1 MAKIRKSTSIV
12 FDTLTIEG
20 SLIASAMLARI
31 SKREAV
37 NQTEADYG
45 IPKGLTI
52 RDEMARYFRI
62 GQALFAEFSIPET
75 PSTSATIQFGE
86 ALFKDVFGFQDIKKI
101 GTRTLSEQVYP
112 VTLEALDGRVPV
124 VIVPPGDLLD
134 RASEHLPVD
143 GRRRS
148 AATAIQ
154 DWLNADDAS
163 LWGFCCNGESL
174 RLVRD
179 NASLTR
185 PAYIEANLRQIFEG
199 ENFADFAALW
209 LLIHVSRF
217 GQKGAPIS
225 DCPLERW
232 REAGSKEGVAARD
245 RLRDG
250 VEQALLVLGNG
261 FLEHSKNASLK
272 SKIETGE
279 LSLQDYFTQLLRLV
293 YRLIFLMAAEDRGLL
308 HMPKA
313 TVAAR
318 KLYAERLSEKCNKL
332 SV

>member
-20 SLIASAMLARI
+20 SLIAPAMLARI
-31 SKREAV
+31 SKREAP
-37 NQTEADYG
+37 NQTEADYST
-45 IPKGLTI
+45 PKGLTI

-62 GQALFAEFSIPET
+62 GQALFTDFSISEF
-75 PSTSATIQFGE
+75 PSTSATIKFTE
-86 ALFKDVFGFQDIKKI
+86 ALFRDVLGFHDIKHV
-101 GTRTLSEQVYP
+101 GTRTISEQIYP
-112 VTLEALDGRVPV
+112 VTLEALEGRVPV
-124 VIVPPGDLLD
+124 IVVPPEDNLD
-134 RASEHLPVD
+134 RASDHLPAD

-154 DWLNADDAS
+154 DWLNADDNS

-185 PAYIEANLRQIFEG
+185 PAYIEASLRQIFEG

-209 LLIHVSRF
+209 LLIHASRF
-217 GQKGAPIS
+217 GQKSALAS

-261 FLEHSKNASLK
+261 FLEHGKNAPLK
-272 SKIETGE
+272 GKIE
-279 LSLQDYFTQLLRLV
+279 
-293 YRLIFLMAAEDRGLL
+293 
-308 HMPKA
+308 KA
-313 TVAAR
+313 
-318 KLYAERLSEKCNKL
+318 
-332 SV
+332 